1 MDRRGPSLIFRLM
14 AMLLFAMIG
23 LQAAPSGAETFQQQQ
38 GSAFSA
44 STIEVALAPSARN
57 DASYAKHLQPL
68 TLPPPRVAGISISS
82 GFVASHAAPT
92 RRPDSTGPPRDDA
105 WYVPRTPRPP
115 PAS

>member
-1 MDRRGPSLIFRLM
+1 MDRRFPSLMFRLM
-14 AMLLFAMIG
+14 AMLLFTMIG

-68 TLPPPRVAGISISS
+68 TLPPPRVAGILISS
-82 GFVASHAAPT
+82 RFVASHAAPK

-105 WYVPRTPRPP
+105 WYVPHAPRPP